1 MVGNG
6 ICPNVNFITGGGPS
20 VVDIGVLPYVSFN
33 IHFGFI
39 SAFRLAH
46 IVYHIFA
53 GRFHCVLL
61 RFTQLANNIFAV
73 RSSNIGSWTNHIV
86 GFWREAN
93 AIK

>member
-6 ICPNVNFITGGGPS
+6 ICPNVCFITGGGPS

-39 SAFRLAH
+39 SAFRIAH

-53 GRFHCVLL
+53 ARSHCVIF
-61 RFTQLANNIFAV
+61 RFTQLVNNISAV
-73 RSSNIGSWTNHIV
+73 MILNNGS
-86 GFWREAN
+86 
-93 AIK
+93 